1 MFEGKHTGDL
11 LKELEVL
18 REKLQVAE
26 ETLEAIR
33 TGTVDA
39 VAIQGVNGTQI
50 FTLQGADETYRVL
63 VERMSESAVTLNRE
77 GIILYCN
84 SRFSKLVNRPLNQVI
99 GSPFT
104 QFLPEDLKGK
114 FYSIFRK
121 GWTEVVKGELVIQ
134 PIGKSLLHVHLSLN
148 SITTKDMVVLG
159 MIITDLSDRKELEK
173 LAEAKHSLG
182 ILNNQLTDKNRLL
195 TRTNFDL
202 DSFIYT
208 ASHDLKAPISNIEGL
223 IAALETILHEEG
235 VVKDEIDKIIA
246 MMSGSVVRFKKTI
259 LDLTEITKTQK
270 NFEEDISTI
279 NCKEIIEDVMHSIQS
294 MIDRKNVKIDI
305 DTAHCAEIN
314 FSRKNLKSIVYNL
327 ISNAIKY
334 SSPERQPEIF
344 IKAENR
350 NDYVLLT
357 VKDNGLGIKQQDQAK
372 VFSMFKRLHDHVEG
386 TGVGLYIVKR
396 IIDNAGGKIEL
407 ESEVGKGTVFKLYFR
422 QIIDGK

>member
-1 MFEGKHTGDL
+1 MLEGKHTQDL
-11 LKELEVL
+11 LKELEIL
-18 REKLQVAE
+18 RDKLHVAE

-33 TGTVDA
+33 TGRVDA

-63 VERMSESAVTLNRE
+63 VERMSESAITLNRE
-77 GIILYCN
+77 GVILYCN
-84 SRFSKLVNRPLNQVI
+84 SRFSNLVNLPLNLVI
-99 GSPFT
+99 GSPFNK
-104 QFLPEDLKGK
+104 FLPEDLQDE
-114 FYSIFRK
+114 FFSVFRK
-121 GWTEVVKGELVIQ
+121 GLNEVVKGEFVIQ
-134 PIGKSLLHVHLSLN
+134 PIGKPPMHVHLSLN
-148 SITTKDMVVLG
+148 SITTRDMVVLG

-173 LAEAKHSLG
+173 LTEAKHSLG

-279 NCKEIIEDVMHSIQS
+279 NCKEIIEDVMDSIQG
-294 MIDRKNVKIDI
+294 MIDRKNVKINI
-305 DTAHCAEIN
+305 DTTHCAEIN

-334 SSPERQPEIF
+334 SCPERQAEIF
-344 IKAENR
+344 VKAENQ
-350 NDYVLLT
+350 NGWVLLT
-357 VKDNGLGIKQQDQAK
+357 VKDNGLGINQQDQAK

-407 ESEVGKGTVFKLYFR
+407 ESEVGKGTVFKVYFR
-422 QIIDGK
+422 NKPF